1 MQYFL
6 VVWLV
11 RGKPLICETKWTM
24 KLRIFMIGLLF
35 MPRHKKGSCLFQLI
49 LVNLGVANQTDLFL
63 YVMTEKYLSKAG
75 TVSSRVYIM
84 QSSPR

>member
-6 VVWLV
+6 VVLLF
-11 RGKPLICETKWTM
+11 RGKPLMCETKWTN
-24 KLRIFMIGLLF
+24 KLRNFLIRLLF
-35 MPRHKKGSCLFQLI
+35 MPRHKKDTCLFQLI
-49 LVNLGVANQTDLFL
+49 LVNLGVANQTDLLL

>member
-6 VVWLV
+6 VVLLF
-11 RGKPLICETKWTM
+11 RGKPFICETKWTM
-24 KLRIFMIGLLF
+24 KLRNFLISLRF

-49 LVNLGVANQTDLFL
+49 LVNLGVANHTDLLL